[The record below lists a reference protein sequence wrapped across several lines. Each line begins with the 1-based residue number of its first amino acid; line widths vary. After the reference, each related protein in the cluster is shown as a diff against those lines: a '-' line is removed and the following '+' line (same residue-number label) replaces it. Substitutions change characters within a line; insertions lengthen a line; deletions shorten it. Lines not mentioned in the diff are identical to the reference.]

1 MDLRDVCPWGNRKV
15 NLCGV
20 FLETRHKKWLANL
33 VIMHEK
39 KAAVVARFYNLKVT
53 TLKGW
58 VKILREGK
66 ELKEDKGRPQRLSS
80 KLKEEFVSLIDT
92 SPLDLTKQDALT
104 KLHSLLA
111 AEEAAIKGIDEKFV
125 VPLSTSTIRRRFS
138 ELGIKSGNAEVMTD
152 ARFEAVQDARN
163 AIWVTQ

>member
-58 VKILREGK
+58 
-66 ELKEDKGRPQRLSS
+66 DP
-80 KLKEEFVSLIDT
+80 
-92 SPLDLTKQDALT
+92 
-104 KLHSLLA
+104 
-111 AEEAAIKGIDEKFV
+111 
-125 VPLSTSTIRRRFS
+125 
-138 ELGIKSGNAEVMTD
+138 
-152 ARFEAVQDARN
+152 
-163 AIWVTQ
+163 